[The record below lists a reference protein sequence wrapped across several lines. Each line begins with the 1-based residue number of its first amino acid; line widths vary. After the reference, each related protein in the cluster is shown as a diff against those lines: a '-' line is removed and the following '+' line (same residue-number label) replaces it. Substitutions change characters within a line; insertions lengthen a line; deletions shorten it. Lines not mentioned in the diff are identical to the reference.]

1 MNNTTG
7 ISGVDGIDGIV
18 NNTTGISGVDGI
30 DGIVNNTTGISG
42 VDNWITNI
50 GTGAGTYS
58 ISWSV
63 IGEGTDISNV
73 PVKLMYNGSEI
84 TTTTDSSWRYSF
96 NGLAVGAYQIKPEN
110 KDPYVFYSAT
120 AQITDANVQG
130 LDFSGINIKKVDDS
144 NIAEL
149 LRRGTETTGTEDGG
163 FSSLN
168 DWITRIT
175 TGDFTS
181 GSGTGTGEYD
191 EFGNLTNDGNDYR
204 SIFSNNSLF
213 QLLSSGYLPFS
224 QSYSPIALSL
234 ITKFA
239 NQNAICGNG
248 IAEEGETCDDGINNG
263 KTGQCSSDCL
273 YLWEV
278 KFTGYGLNSNTF
290 GNNPQNALWNKN
302 VAGIIGTFQRTGN
315 TVSSAVQWGMDIVE
329 NGFEAIWDT
338 LDSAQEWTK
347 DKIIENTSPRTRKIL
362 KQTAAVAE
370 EVAKYSVIGV
380 TSLLWVAAASMQ
392 VMVYKSQW
400 ASYTVQE
407 WDTLDSIGNKFTMT
421 ERAMK
426 ARNWLLK
433 KWALRPGMK
442 IKVRNRHFIEKD
454 YLDQLKSVLK
464 DGLEKR
470 HYGRMAG
477 KIDKMFAKK

>member
-1 MNNTTG
+1 
-7 ISGVDGIDGIV
+7 
-18 NNTTGISGVDGI
+18 
-30 DGIVNNTTGISG
+30 
-42 VDNWITNI
+42 
-50 GTGAGTYS
+50 
-58 ISWSV
+58 
-63 IGEGTDISNV
+63 
-73 PVKLMYNGSEI
+73 MYNGSEI